1 MGYILEHWRRPD
13 FSNVHHFVTFL
24 QFSLVLLHT
33 YKNFELCCF
42 HCQQG
47 FYDLNKFRLF
57 ALFQSNKLCVLT
69 MNLYQIVTISKIEK
83 REIDRV
89 EKCLF
94 LFTSIYKKKK
104 RLSFVVRNGELY
116 DFWIS
121 IQKSI
126 FFKFG
131 IV

>member
-1 MGYILEHWRRPD
+1 
-13 FSNVHHFVTFL
+13 
-24 QFSLVLLHT
+24 
-33 YKNFELCCF
+33 
-42 HCQQG
+42 
-47 FYDLNKFRLF
+47 
-57 ALFQSNKLCVLT
+57 

-94 LFTSIYKKKK
+94 LFTSIYKKKN
-104 RLSFVVRNGELY
+104 RLSFVVRNGEPTIFEY
-116 DFWIS
+116 QF
-121 IQKSI
+121 KKVF